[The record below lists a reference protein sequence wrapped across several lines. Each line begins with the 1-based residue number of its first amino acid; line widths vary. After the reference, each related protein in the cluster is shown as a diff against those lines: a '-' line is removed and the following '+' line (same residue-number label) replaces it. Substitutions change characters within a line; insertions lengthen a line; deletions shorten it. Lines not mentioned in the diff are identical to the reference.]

1 MCHCKILCSQSLNPI
16 DRIQVN
22 DQVIEVDGKSLV
34 GVTQAY
40 AASVLRGT
48 SGLVNFLI
56 GREKDSANSEIAH
69 LISQSIQAEKQRE
82 SQFGSFDEAP
92 NKALPRSPDQMDPSP
107 LQQPDLMAGCS
118 LLAQQ
123 QQLPSSMSETCP
135 DYEDE
140 DGSSGRKVE
149 KQQQAVV
156 KEAGEEWQKK
166 YSYLNQEFLR
176 LKERTEG
183 RIHEL
188 QRQLEDVQV
197 ELSEKRLDLDSMRK
211 DSENIRKIL
220 DDTKSQLTL
229 LEKKYVKAKRIIKGY
244 QQRENGFTK
253 KEGDFCQQIDERDR
267 EHRFLVTALKDRV
280 LLLEGRLH
288 EVQKAAGIVIPTE
301 TCLEEV
307 LKEFEER
314 NKSEDGK
321 KLVATVRQWM
331 MGPPLDISSPEYENL
346 GSYCMNRGHTKSE
359 LENLVHTGL
368 LDSSA
373 AKTKAVLASRGSLA
387 HRQPPSLRRQSSGS
401 SIDNICDS
409 DSSPFRSSTGK
420 RPLSE
425 PNHRDSDPPDSLPLN
440 PSANGSLGSM
450 SNEAVS
456 TPSSYASQ
464 SPNPI
469 TPTLAQVQKVYL
481 SPTSSSS
488 SPCLSSPEKYS
499 DSQES
504 AFKCHVFCGIHVID
518 WSADEVCL
526 WLSSV
531 GLDVYSANFKGNGIT
546 GQALI
551 QLDSSQLKVRVMVM

>member
-1 MCHCKILCSQSLNPI
+1 MSFNPLFQILF

-48 SGLVNFLI
+48 SGLVHFLI

-82 SQFGSFDEAP
+82 SQFGGFDEAP
-92 NKALPRSPDQMDPSP
+92 NKALPRSPDQMDPST
-107 LQQPDLMAGCS
+107 LQQPDLMATCS
-118 LLAQQ
+118 LVQQ
-123 QQLPSSMSETCP
+123 TLMSETCP
-135 DYEDE
+135 DYGEEDL
-140 DGSSGRKVE
+140 SSERNE
-149 KQQQAVV
+149 KVV
-156 KEAGEEWQKK
+156 KEGEEWQKK

-211 DSENIRKIL
+211 DSENIRKVL

-288 EVQKAAGIVIPTE
+288 EVQRAAGIVIPSE

-359 LENLVHTGL
+359 LESLVHTGL

-409 DSSPFRSSTGK
+409 DSSPFRTSTGK

-425 PNHRDSDPPDSLPLN
+425 PNHRDCDPPDSLPLN
-440 PSANGSLGSM
+440 PSANGSSSM

-469 TPTLAQVQKVYL
+469 TPSLAQVQKVYL

-488 SPCLSSPEKYS
+488 SPCLSSPEKFS

-526 WLSSV
+526 WLSSI

-551 QLDSSQLKVRVMVM
+551 QLDSSQLKVSI